1 MSAANGVVKKISKND
16 SPYYTAQDVMNIL
29 GVKRSK
35 AYEVIKTLRQ
45 ELIDS
50 GQMNGDCVPSGKVPK
65 KYLDKRC
72 GL

>member
-50 GQMNGDCVPSGKVPK
+50 G
-65 KYLDKRC
+65 